1 MTQPDNLQANPQI
14 PRCPWCKI
22 SNPLYVAY
30 HDHEWGVY
38 CRDDRR
44 LYELFLLE
52 GFQAGLSWETIL
64 NKRDNFRRAYDGFDI
79 EKVCAYGEEKIE
91 ELMRNSGII
100 RHRGKITASIENSR
114 IIREIRREFGSFSE
128 YLDTFTGGKVIFEPD
143 ISVTRSE
150 LSDTIS
156 SDMKRRGMKFAG
168 TTIIYAF
175 LQACGRINSH
185 VKECFLY
192 KEGEE

>member
-1 MTQPDNLQANPQI
+1 MTKPDNLQANPHL
-14 PRCPWCKI
+14 PRCPWCKE
-22 SNPLYVAY
+22 SNPLYIAY
-30 HDHEWGVY
+30 HDYEWGIY

-52 GFQAGLSWETIL
+52 GFQAGLSWETVL
-64 NKRDNFRRAYDGFDI
+64 NKRENFRLAYDSFDI
-79 EKVCAYGEEKIE
+79 DKVCLYDDEKIE
-91 ELMRNSGII
+91 ELMGNPGII
-100 RHRGKITASIENSR
+100 RHRGKIKASIENSR

-175 LQACGRINSH
+175 LQACGRINGH
-185 VKECFLY
+185 VRECFLY
-192 KEGEE
+192 KKGEK

>member
-1 MTQPDNLQANPQI
+1 MTKPDNLQANPHL
-14 PRCPWCKI
+14 PRCPWCKE
-22 SNPLYVAY
+22 SNPLYIAY
-30 HDHEWGVY
+30 HDYEWGIY

-52 GFQAGLSWETIL
+52 GFQAGLSWETVL
-64 NKRDNFRRAYDGFDI
+64 NKRENFRLAYDSFDI
-79 EKVCAYGEEKIE
+79 DKVCAYGEKKIE
-91 ELMRNSGII
+91 ELMKNPGII
-100 RHRGKITASIENSR
+100 RHRGKIKASIENSR
-114 IIREIRREFGSFSE
+114 IIREIRREFGSFSG

-143 ISVTRSE
+143 ITVTRSE

-175 LQACGRINSH
+175 LQACGRINGH
-185 VKECFLY
+185 VRECFLY
-192 KEGEE
+192 KESEK